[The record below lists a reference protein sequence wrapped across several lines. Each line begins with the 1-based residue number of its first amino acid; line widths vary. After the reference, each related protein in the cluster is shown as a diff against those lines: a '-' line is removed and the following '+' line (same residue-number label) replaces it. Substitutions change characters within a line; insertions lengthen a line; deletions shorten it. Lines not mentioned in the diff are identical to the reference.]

1 MARWFWTVIFVL
13 FAPLIALANQPEVF
27 RIYLDADRTG
37 HLESALS
44 IEHGVKVAFSQHGD
58 KIAGI
63 PVEFIITDH
72 RGNVLRSK
80 KNMQRFLEDS
90 QGLVYVAG
98 LHSPPLIKYR
108 EYINK
113 SKILTLVPWAAG
125 TPITRYPSAED
136 NYVFRLSVDDSK
148 VGNVLVSY
156 ALKQNCQQP
165 HLLLENTGWGKSN
178 HKAMMAALPE
188 PLKNK
193 VKTSWFNWGI
203 KDIDARMLIR
213 EAQSSGGDCAL
224 LVANSREGKLIVE
237 SVSETGIKLP
247 IYSHW
252 GITGGQFAQNVP
264 FEVREKAKLRFI
276 QSCFNFYSSESNDF
290 NRAVFE
296 KAKTMF
302 PAYFEDANIKA
313 PAGFI
318 HGYDIA
324 SVLIT
329 ATNKLNLTN
338 DIQSSRKAVKVALE
352 SMNERVQG
360 LLKAYQNPFT
370 PFSEDNF
377 DAHEALGSEDYC
389 MAMYDEKDAVKL
401 LPKAI

>member
-1 MARWFWTVIFVL
+1 MDRLFWTL
-13 FAPLIALANQPEVF
+13 FFMLSASIAQATKPDVM

-44 IEHGVKVAFSQHGD
+44 IEHGIKVAFSQHGD
-58 KIAGI
+58 QIAGV
-63 PVEFIITDH
+63 PVEFVTTDH

-125 TPITRYPSAED
+125 TPITRYPVAED

-148 VGNVLVSY
+148 VGKILVNY
-156 ALKQNCQQP
+156 ALAQSCKQP

-188 PLKNK
+188 SLQDK

-203 KDIDARMLIR
+203 KDVDARILVR
-213 EAQSSGGDCAL
+213 EAQSSGGDCVL

-237 SVSETGIKLP
+237 SVSEVNIELP

-252 GITGGQFAQNVP
+252 GITGGKFAQNVP
-264 FEVREKAKLRFI
+264 YEIREKVKLRFI
-276 QSCFNFYSSESNDF
+276 QSCFNFYSSESNSF
-290 NRAVFE
+290 NQAVFA
-296 KAKTMF
+296 KAKAMF
-302 PAYFEDANIKA
+302 PAYFEDTNIKA

-329 ATNKLNLTN
+329 ATNNIKLTQDPEANRTV
-338 DIQSSRKAVKVALE
+338 IKAALE
-352 SMNERVQG
+352 SISEPTQG
-360 LLKAYQNPFT
+360 LVKKYQKPFS

-377 DAHEALGSEDYC
+377 DAHEALGSDDYC
-389 MAMYDEKDAVKL
+389 MAMYDDKDAVKL
-401 LPKAI
+401 LPKSI

>member
-1 MARWFWTVIFVL
+1 MVRLFWTLIFVL
-13 FAPLIALANQPEVF
+13 TAFAVQASKPDVV

-44 IEHGVKVAFSQHGD
+44 IEHGIKVAFSQNGD
-58 KIAGI
+58 QIAGV
-63 PVEFIITDH
+63 PVEFVTTDH

-148 VGNVLVSY
+148 VGKILVNY
-156 ALKQNCQQP
+156 ALSNRCKQP
-165 HLLLENTGWGKSN
+165 HLVLENTGWGKSN

-188 PLKNK
+188 ELRNK
-193 VKTSWFNWGI
+193 VKTSWFDWGI
-203 KDIDARMLIR
+203 KDIDARVLIR

-224 LVANSREGKLIVE
+224 LVANSREGKLIIE
-237 SVSETGIKLP
+237 SVSETGINMP
-247 IYSHW
+247 VYSHW

-264 FEVREKAKLRFI
+264 YEIREKAKLRFI
-276 QSCFNFYSSESNDF
+276 QSCFNFYSSESNSF
-290 NRAVFE
+290 NQAVFE

-302 PAYFEDANIKA
+302 PAYFETTNIKA

-324 SVLIT
+324 SVLIA
-329 ATNKLNLTN
+329 ATNKITLTQDAQAN
-338 DIQSSRKAVKVALE
+338 RTAIKAALE
-352 SMNERVQG
+352 SMNKPVQG
-360 LLKAYQNPFT
+360 LVKTYQKPYA
-370 PFSEDNF
+370 PFSDDNF
-377 DAHEALGSEDYC
+377 DAHEALGSKDYC

-401 LPKAI
+401 LPNSI

>member
-1 MARWFWTVIFVL
+1 MVRLLWILIFIL
-13 FAPLIALANQPEVF
+13 SAFAVKASQPDVV

-44 IEHGVKVAFSQHGD
+44 IEHGIKVAFSQHGD
-58 KIAGI
+58 QIAGV
-63 PVEFIITDH
+63 PVEFITTDH

-80 KNMQRFLEDS
+80 KNMQHFLDDP

-125 TPITRYPSAED
+125 TPITRYPSADE

-148 VGNVLVSY
+148 VGKILVDY
-156 ALKQNCQQP
+156 ALSNGCKQP

-178 HKAMMAALPE
+178 HKAMMGALPDQ
-188 PLKNK
+188 LQSK

-203 KDIDARMLIR
+203 KDTDARVLIR

-224 LVANSREGKLIVE
+224 LVANSREGKLIIE
-237 SVSETGIKLP
+237 SVSETGINMP

-264 FEVREKAKLRFI
+264 YEVREKAKLRFI
-276 QSCFNFYSSESNDF
+276 QSCFNFYSSESNSF
-290 NRAVFE
+290 NQTVFE

-302 PAYFEDANIKA
+302 PAYFETTNIKA

-324 SVLIT
+324 SVLIAAASKVKLTQDVQANRT
-329 ATNKLNLTN
+329 AIKG
-338 DIQSSRKAVKVALE
+338 ALE
-352 SMNERVQG
+352 SMNGSVQG
-360 LLKAYQNPFT
+360 LVKTYQKPYT
-370 PFSEDNF
+370 RFSDDNF
-377 DAHEALGSEDYC
+377 DAHEALGSKDYC

-401 LPKAI
+401 LPKSI